1 MSIFNFNP
9 LEVGN
14 PMTLGMAEESLVDD
28 IKQLAA
34 LSRNGCS
41 VYTTDV
47 HKLLNSYGVNYMN
60 LSQWIKDEIDK
71 IVLVN

>member
-1 MSIFNFNP
+1 MSIFDFNP

-14 PMTLGMAEESLVDD
+14 SMTLGMTEESLVDD

-60 LSQWIKDEIDK
+60 LSQWIKDEINK

>member
-47 HKLLNSYGVNYMN
+47 HKLLNSYDVNYMN

-71 IVLVN
+71 IILVN

>member
-71 IVLVN
+71 IILVN